1 MPQRQGESW
10 ENEGGLLRLLL
21 DNVQCGVIACDANGA
36 LSLFNDVAR
45 ELHGLPKQPLTAAE
59 QTVSAKDWPRHF
71 HLYAPDGKT
80 LMQPDDVPLYRA
92 LRGERVIDAEMVI
105 RPPGLPPRTVHVS
118 GQPFYA
124 VDGNQ
129 LGAVVSLQDI
139 SARKA
144 AEAELQRAQ
153 ENLEQ
158 RVQQRTI
165 ELARANTALRQ
176 SEDKWR
182 LLVDTIPQLAW
193 MARPDGS
200 IFWYNRP
207 WYEYT
212 GTKPQRVEG
221 WGWQSVINPETLPT
235 MLERWKE
242 SLANGTVFEAVVSI
256 RGADQVCRP
265 FLSRA
270 NPLRDRDGQVM
281 FWFGTCTDITSQI
294 EIEEALRDNDRR
306 KDEFLAT
313 LAHELRNPLA
323 PLRNA
328 LEILKLD
335 GLDAQ
340 LVRDTRDLM
349 ERQVQQLVRLVDD
362 LLDVSRVM
370 RGKIELRK
378 ETVNLATIVS
388 RAVETAKP
396 LIDAHGHHLEL
407 SLPPEPVVLD
417 ADPIRLAQ
425 VIGNLLTNSAKYT
438 ERGGRIELS
447 VSREQDQVTVSVRDN
462 GIGIAPEILPHIFS
476 LFVQVDHAT
485 TRSQGG
491 LGIGL
496 TLVQNLVEMHGG
508 QVRAISAGL
517 GTGCEVQIQLP
528 VLAQRPEVA
537 DSLPSQASSSRA
549 AGIKHRLLVV
559 DDNQDAANTLAMLLR
574 MQGHDVKVAH
584 NGPAALELAA
594 SHCPDLVFLDI
605 GMPGMDGYEVA
616 RRMRRIPGL
625 ESVVL
630 AALTGWGQQED
641 RRRSAAA
648 GFDHHLVKPPEPQA
662 VELLLTSLEPRTV
675 PVAIAKL

>member
-1 MPQRQGESW
+1 MPQRHGESW

-21 DNVQCGVIACDANGA
+21 DNVQCGVIACDADGT

-59 QTVSAKDWPRHF
+59 RTVAATDWPRHF
-71 HLYAPDGKT
+71 NLFQPDGKT
-80 LMQPDDVPLYRA
+80 LMQPAEVPLYRA
-92 LRGERVIDAEMVI
+92 LLGERVVDSEMII
-105 RPPGLPPRTVHVS
+105 RPQGLPPRTVQVS
-118 GQPFYA
+118 GQAFYA
-124 VDGNQ
+124 ADGTK

-158 RVQQRTI
+158 RVQQRTV
-165 ELARANTALRQ
+165 ELARANAALRQ

-221 WGWQSVINPETLPT
+221 WGWQSVIDPDTLPT
-235 MLERWKE
+235 MMERWKA
-242 SLANGTVFEAVVSI
+242 SLASGTAFEAVVSI
-256 RGADQVCRP
+256 KGSDQIYRS

-270 NPLRDRDGQVM
+270 NPLRDRDGQVL
-281 FWFGTCTDITSQI
+281 FWFGTYTDITAQI

-328 LEILKLD
+328 LEILKLN
-335 GLDAQ
+335 GLDAH
-340 LVRDTRDLM
+340 LVQDTRDLM

-378 ETVNLATIVS
+378 EVVNLATVVS

-396 LIDAHGHHLEL
+396 LIDAHGHELEL
-407 SLPPEPVVLD
+407 SLPAEPVVLD

-438 ERGGRIELS
+438 EPGGRIWLA
-447 VSREQDQVTVSVRDN
+447 VDRDREHAVVSVRDN
-462 GIGIAPEILPHIFS
+462 GIGIAAETLPHIFS
-476 LFVQVDHAT
+476 LFVQVDQAT

-496 TLVQNLVEMHGG
+496 TLVQNLVDMHGG
-508 QVRAISAGL
+508 EVRAFSAGL
-517 GTGCEVQIQLP
+517 GTGCEVQVRLPLLIQP
-528 VLAQRPEVA
+528 SAVPAPEPAQSQQAE
-537 DSLPSQASSSRA
+537 SLGAS
-549 AGIKHRLLVV
+549 HRLLVV

-574 MQGHDVKVAH
+574 MQGHDVQVAH
-584 NGPAALELAA
+584 NGPAALDIAA

-616 RRMRRIPGL
+616 RRLRRIPAL

-630 AALTGWGQQED
+630 VALTGWGQQED

-648 GFDHHLVKPPEPQA
+648 GFDHHLVKPPEPQVVEQLLASLSTETKSA
-662 VELLLTSLEPRTV
+662 VV
-675 PVAIAKL
+675 GKL